1 MAIIPNLET
10 TRKLTSQDIYD
21 IIHFS
26 AQSAEDN
33 GFVNQYVFDRAL
45 YAYAAIILYP
55 DRKEEIGRMVS
66 NNILDA
72 WDALVSDGTTSDME
86 KNFSSDIEI
95 LGEVGSVWLDDYI
108 KYLQS
113 ARGIFSTFQTF
124 SGDIVEST
132 VNRFKDAFNEND
144 AKTVLEIAD
153 KWGMNNTPKDE
164 SKLKEKV
171 KVKAMATPEQVNDA
185 IKAAT
190 EYLAAVPTE
199 NEYVK
204 ENNEQD
210 EGPLFEL

>member
-1 MAIIPNLET
+1 MAILFET
-10 TRKLTSQDIYD
+10 ETAKKLTSQDMYD
-21 IIHFS
+21 IIHFA

-33 GFVNQYVFDRAL
+33 GFVNQFVFERAL

-55 DRKEEIGRMVS
+55 DRKEEIGSMVS

-72 WDALVSDGTTSDME
+72 WDVLLADGTIADMNE
-86 KNFSSDIEI
+86 NFAVDMDA
-95 LGEVGSVWLDDYI
+95 LGRIGSVWLDDYI

-113 ARGIFSTFQTF
+113 MRGVFSVFQNF

-132 VNRFKDAFNEND
+132 VNRFKDAFKESD
-144 AKTVLEIAD
+144 AQTVLDIAD

-171 KVKAMATPEQVNDA
+171 KVSAMATPEQVNDA

-190 EYLAAVPTE
+190 DYIATVSTE
-199 NEYVK
+199 NEEVK
-204 ENNEQD
+204 ENNEQE

>member
-33 GFVNQYVFDRAL
+33 GFVNQYVFERAL

-86 KNFSSDIEI
+86 KNFSSDIKI

-124 SGDIVEST
+124 SGDIIEST
-132 VNRFKDAFNEND
+132 VNRFKDAFNESD

-190 EYLAAVPTE
+190 DYLASVPTE
-199 NEYVK
+199 SEEIK

>member
-10 TRKLTSQDIYD
+10 TRKLTSQDMYD

-33 GFVNQYVFDRAL
+33 GFVNQYVFERAL

-72 WDALVSDGTTSDME
+72 WDALVSDGTMLDME
-86 KNFSSDIEI
+86 KNFSSDLKI

-190 EYLAAVPTE
+190 DYLAAVPTE
-199 NEYVK
+199 NEEIK
-204 ENNEQD
+204 ENNEQE

>member
-33 GFVNQYVFDRAL
+33 GFVNQYIFERAL

-55 DRKEEIGRMVS
+55 DRKEEIGRMIS

-72 WDALVSDGTTSDME
+72 WDALVSDGTFSDME
-86 KNFSSDIEI
+86 KNFSADLKI

-132 VNRFKDAFNEND
+132 VNRFKDTFNESD

-190 EYLAAVPTE
+190 DYLAAVPKE
-199 NEYVK
+199 NEDVK
-204 ENNEQD
+204 EDSEQE

>member
-10 TRKLTSQDIYD
+10 TRTLTSQDIYD

-33 GFVNQYVFDRAL
+33 GFVNQYVFERAL

-55 DRKEEIGRMVS
+55 DRKEEIGRVVS

-86 KNFSSDIEI
+86 KNFSSDIKI

-132 VNRFKDAFNEND
+132 VNRFKDSFNEND

-190 EYLAAVPTE
+190 DYLASVPTE
-199 NEYVK
+199 SEEIK

>member
-1 MAIIPNLET
+1 MAILFEEEMAK
-10 TRKLTSQDIYD
+10 KLTSQDMYD
-21 IIHFS
+21 IIHFA

-33 GFVNQYVFDRAL
+33 GFVNQFIFERAL
-45 YAYAAIILYP
+45 YAYAAIIIYP
-55 DRKEEIGRMVS
+55 DRSEEIGRIVS

-72 WDALVSDGTTSDME
+72 WDALLADGTIADMNE
-86 KNFSSDIEI
+86 NFAVDMDS
-95 LGEVGSVWLDDYI
+95 LGQIGSVWLDDYI

-132 VNRFKDAFNEND
+132 VNRFKDAFSEND
-144 AKTVLEIAD
+144 AQTVLDIVD

-190 EYLAAVPTE
+190 DYLATVPTE
-199 NEYVK
+199 NEEVE
-204 ENNEQD
+204 ENNEQE

>member
-33 GFVNQYVFDRAL
+33 GFVNQYVFERAL

-86 KNFSSDIEI
+86 KNFSSDIKI

-132 VNRFKDAFNEND
+132 VNRFKDAFNESD

-190 EYLAAVPTE
+190 DYLAAVPTE
-199 NEYVK
+199 NEEIK
-204 ENNEQD
+204 EDNEQD

>member
-33 GFVNQYVFDRAL
+33 GFVNQYVFERAL
-45 YAYAAIILYP
+45 YAYAAIILYS
-55 DRKEEIGRMVS
+55 DRKEEIGRMIS

-72 WDALVSDGTTSDME
+72 WDALVNDGTFSDME
-86 KNFSSDIEI
+86 KNFSADLKI

-132 VNRFKDAFNEND
+132 LNRFKDAFSESD

-190 EYLAAVPTE
+190 DYLAAVPKE
-199 NEYVK
+199 NEENK
-204 ENNEQD
+204 EDSEQE

>member
-33 GFVNQYVFDRAL
+33 GFVNQYVFERAL

-55 DRKEEIGRMVS
+55 DRKEEIGRIVS

-72 WDALVSDGTTSDME
+72 WDALVIDGTTSDME
-86 KNFSSDIEI
+86 KNFSSDIKI

-113 ARGIFSTFQTF
+113 ARGILSSFQEF
-124 SGDIVEST
+124 SGDIIQTAVEKFKT
-132 VNRFKDAFNEND
+132 VSDEVGTNQ
-144 AKTVLEIAD
+144 VLEIANN
-153 KWGMNNTPKDE
+153 WGMNNNPEKE
-164 SKLKEKV
+164 VQAIANKEKPKFEIV
-171 KVKAMATPEQVNDA
+171 GEPDKIA
-185 IKAAT
+185 
-190 EYLAAVPTE
+190 
-199 NEYVK
+199 K
-204 ENNEQD
+204 EVLESETHEREKEEVSQEED
-210 EGPLFEL
+210 GPLFEL

>member
-10 TRKLTSQDIYD
+10 TRTLTSQDIYD

-55 DRKEEIGRMVS
+55 DRKEEIGRLVS

-86 KNFSSDIEI
+86 KNFSSDIKI

-132 VNRFKDAFNEND
+132 VNRFKDAFNESD

-190 EYLAAVPTE
+190 DYLAAVPTE
-199 NEYVK
+199 NEDVK
-204 ENNEQD
+204 EDSEQE

>member
-21 IIHFS
+21 IIHFA

-33 GFVNQYVFDRAL
+33 GFVNQYVFERAL

-55 DRKEEIGRMVS
+55 DRKEEIGRMIS

-72 WDALVSDGTTSDME
+72 WDALVSDGTFSDME
-86 KNFSSDIEI
+86 KNFSADLKI

-132 VNRFKDAFNEND
+132 VNRFKDAFNESD

-171 KVKAMATPEQVNDA
+171 KVKAMATPKQVNDA

-190 EYLAAVPTE
+190 DYLAAVPTE
-199 NEYVK
+199 NEEIK

>member
-1 MAIIPNLET
+1 MAILFET
-10 TRKLTSQDIYD
+10 ETAKKLTSQDMYD
-21 IIHFS
+21 IIHFA

-33 GFVNQYVFDRAL
+33 GFVNQFIFERAL

-55 DRKEEIGRMVS
+55 DRKEEIGSMVS

-72 WDALVSDGTTSDME
+72 WDALLANGTIADMNE
-86 KNFSSDIEI
+86 NFAVDMDA
-95 LGEVGSVWLDDYI
+95 LGRIGSVWLDDYI

-113 ARGIFSTFQTF
+113 MRGVFSVFQNF

-132 VNRFKDAFNEND
+132 VNRFKDAFNESD
-144 AKTVLEIAD
+144 AQTVLDIAD

-171 KVKAMATPEQVNDA
+171 KVSAMATPEQVNDA

-190 EYLAAVPTE
+190 DYIATVPTE
-199 NEYVK
+199 NEEVK
-204 ENNEQD
+204 ENNEQE

>member
-10 TRKLTSQDIYD
+10 TRTLTSQDIYD

-33 GFVNQYVFDRAL
+33 GFVNQYVFERAL

-72 WDALVSDGTTSDME
+72 WDALVIDGTTSDME
-86 KNFSSDIEI
+86 KNFSSDIKI

-171 KVKAMATPEQVNDA
+171 KVKAMATSEQVNDA

-190 EYLAAVPTE
+190 DYLASVPTE
-199 NEYVK
+199 NEDAK
-204 ENNEQD
+204 EDSEQE
-210 EGPLFEL
+210 EGSLFEL

>member
-10 TRKLTSQDIYD
+10 TRTLTSQDIYD

-72 WDALVSDGTTSDME
+72 WDALVNDGTISDME
-86 KNFSSDIEI
+86 KNFSSDIKI
-95 LGEVGSVWLDDYI
+95 LGEVGSVWLNDYI

-171 KVKAMATPEQVNDA
+171 KIKAMATPEQVNDA

-190 EYLAAVPTE
+190 DYLASVPTE
-199 NEYVK
+199 SEEIK

>member
-33 GFVNQYVFDRAL
+33 GFVNQYVFERAL

-86 KNFSSDIEI
+86 KNFSSDIKI

-113 ARGIFSTFQTF
+113 ARGILSSFQEF
-124 SGDIVEST
+124 SGDIIQTAVEKFKT
-132 VNRFKDAFNEND
+132 VSDEVGANQ
-144 AKTVLEIAD
+144 VLEIANN
-153 KWGMNNTPKDE
+153 WGMNNNPEKEVQSIANKEKPKFEIVGEPEKVVDKVMEFKISE
-164 SKLKEKV
+164 SKE
-171 KVKAMATPEQVNDA
+171 
-185 IKAAT
+185 T
-190 EYLAAVPTE
+190 EESLE
-199 NEYVK
+199 EDG
-204 ENNEQD
+204 Q
-210 EGPLFEL
+210 LFEL

>member
-33 GFVNQYVFDRAL
+33 GFVNQYVFERAL

-86 KNFSSDIEI
+86 KNFSSDIKI

-190 EYLAAVPTE
+190 DYLASVPTE
-199 NEYVK
+199 SEEIK

>member
-1 MAIIPNLET
+1 MAILFET
-10 TRKLTSQDIYD
+10 ETAKKLTSQDVYD
-21 IIHFS
+21 IIHFA

-33 GFVNQYVFDRAL
+33 GFVNQFVFERAL

-55 DRKEEIGRMVS
+55 DRKEEIGSMVS

-72 WDALVSDGTTSDME
+72 WDALLADGTIADMNE
-86 KNFSSDIEI
+86 NFAVDMDA
-95 LGEVGSVWLDDYI
+95 LGRIGSVWLDDYI

-113 ARGIFSTFQTF
+113 MRGVFSVFQNF

-132 VNRFKDAFNEND
+132 VNRFKNAFNESD
-144 AKTVLEIAD
+144 AQTVLDIAD

-171 KVKAMATPEQVNDA
+171 KVSAMATPEQVNDA

-190 EYLAAVPTE
+190 DYLATVPTE
-199 NEYVK
+199 NEEDK

>member
-33 GFVNQYVFDRAL
+33 GFVNQYVFERAL

-86 KNFSSDIEI
+86 KNFSSDIKI

-132 VNRFKDAFNEND
+132 VNRFKDAFNESD

-190 EYLAAVPTE
+190 DYLAAVPKE
-199 NEYVK
+199 NEDVK
-204 ENNEQD
+204 EDSEKE

>member
-33 GFVNQYVFDRAL
+33 GFVNQYVFERAL

-72 WDALVSDGTTSDME
+72 WDTLVSDGTTSDME
-86 KNFSSDIEI
+86 KNFSSDIKI

-132 VNRFKDAFNEND
+132 VNRFKDAFNESD

-190 EYLAAVPTE
+190 DYLAAVPTE
-199 NEYVK
+199 NEKVK
-204 ENNEQD
+204 EDSEQE

>member
-33 GFVNQYVFDRAL
+33 GFVNQYVFERAL

-66 NNILDA
+66 DNILDA

-86 KNFSSDIEI
+86 KNFSSDIKI

-132 VNRFKDAFNEND
+132 VNRFKDAFNESD

-199 NEYVK
+199 NEDVK
-204 ENNEQD
+204 DDSEQE

>member
-10 TRKLTSQDIYD
+10 TRKLTSQDMYD

-33 GFVNQYVFDRAL
+33 GFVNQFVFERAL

-66 NNILDA
+66 DNILDA
-72 WDALVSDGTTSDME
+72 WDALVSDGTVLDME
-86 KNFSSDIEI
+86 TNFSADLKI
-95 LGEVGSVWLDDYI
+95 LGDVGSVWLDDYI

-113 ARGIFSTFQTF
+113 ARGIFSMFQTF

-132 VNRFKDAFNEND
+132 VNRFKDAFNESD

-190 EYLAAVPTE
+190 DYLAAVPTE
-199 NEYVK
+199 NEEIK
-204 ENNEQD
+204 ENNEQE

>member
-33 GFVNQYVFDRAL
+33 GFVNQYVFERAL

-86 KNFSSDIEI
+86 KNFSSDIKI

-132 VNRFKDAFNEND
+132 VNRFKDAFNESD

-190 EYLAAVPTE
+190 DYLAAVPTE
-199 NEYVK
+199 NEEIK
-204 ENNEQD
+204 ENNEQE